1 MKEAEKSAQRFMSG
15 KFTMDDLLKQLEATQ
30 KMGPLASL
38 VKMIPGMSDAAKQ
51 LENTDADRQLVKVKA
66 IIQSMTK
73 EEREDPSIMRNS
85 HKRRIAMGSGT
96 SINDVNKLINQ
107 YDRMKKMMKQMSSL
121 TKGGFGG
128 LFG

>member
-1 MKEAEKSAQRFMSG
+1 MKSR
-15 KFTMDDLLKQLEATQ
+15 LETR
-30 KMGPLASL
+30 S
-38 VKMIPGMSDAAKQ
+38 I
-51 LENTDADRQLVKVKA
+51 KVGNVQIGGQNKV